1 MNISGILLTFDDL
14 AGENIGT
21 IRAVIIIF
29 QFFLFRV
36 VSVNWN
42 FCVRNVVLRDS
53 YILVELWLLKTAHT
67 DVIR

>member
-42 FCVRNVVLRDS
+42 FCVRNVVL
-53 YILVELWLLKTAHT
+53 
-67 DVIR
+67 